1 MKLLNF
7 SQSEKGKDWV
17 QSDFK
22 NSEILCL
29 VRAENLNKLNF
40 I

>member
-1 MKLLNF
+1 MLSF
-7 SQSEKGKDWV
+7 SQSKKSKDWV

-29 VRAENLNKLNF
+29 VWAENLSKLNY